1 MTPSEFEYLERAM
14 AALRET
20 PTMMAQV
27 KIQKTMAQILLRDA
41 QRIEEVLLE
50 RFDANMERNY
60 QDRQNEKLVDIL
72 SR

>member
-50 RFDANMERNY
+50 RFDAKMERNY
-60 QDRQNEKLVDIL
+60 QDRQNEKLIDIL
-72 SR
+72 SN

>member
-27 KIQKTMAQILLRDA
+27 KIQKAMAQILLRDA

-50 RFDANMERNY
+50 RFDAKMERNY